1 MITAI
6 KTIKICLF
14 CFLTLPFASFA
25 TFPVFDASALHESIS
40 QKVAA
45 IEQWATDNANQI
57 KQLQELVN
65 TYELE
70 AKNSIM
76 PMLSAWQDLQSL
88 HEDSLSLLHASA
100 SVWQEFGDANRY
112 LASFKRSD
120 AWNNCIQSGHC
131 NFKKTLRLIDNTAI
145 DFATKSYQNAELMQE
160 KLKSQIIEI
169 QKLNLE
175 ARSSTG
181 RAASLDALSKINSSI
196 SSSLVDLNLQTS
208 TLVKLLS
215 HDLAAKNNEDLATKS
230 SYEIFMQTDEYI
242 KSPHINL
249 SINDLLKD

>member
-1 MITAI
+1 M
-6 KTIKICLF
+6 F
-14 CFLTLPFASFA
+14 STLKVNASYM
-25 TFPVFDASALHESIS
+25 VFDASALRESIS

-45 IEQWATDNANQI
+45 MEQWATDNAHQI
-57 KQLQELVN
+57 QQLQELVN
-65 TYELE
+65 TYKLE
-70 AKNSIM
+70 AQNSVM

-112 LASFKRSD
+112 LASFKRAD
-120 AWNNCIQSGHC
+120 AWNSCIQSGKC
-131 NFKKTLRLIDNTAI
+131 NFKKTLHLIDNTAI

-160 KLKSQIIEI
+160 KLKNQIREV

-208 TLVKLLS
+208 TMVKLLS
-215 HDLAAKNNEDLATKS
+215 HDLAAKNNEDLAGKS
-230 SYEIFMQTDEYI
+230 SYENFMQTDTQVR
-242 KSPHINL
+242 SPHLDL
-249 SINDLLKD
+249 SINDLIKK